1 MPVFLEQEENRSEEL
16 LPANKNSIRSSFQCH
31 GVKHRTGR
39 APVAHRRSWSV
50 GGSNVHQTMMRR
62 SEPHLHRL
70 DLTQDTIQEKDRRS
84 PLVIGPALI
93 ESREEQ
99 DRRRGSILV
108 DAETQTDVRS
118 KGDGISIDSPTV
130 HLKNVNAAGAFESSD
145 SEESE
150 NNSFYQW
157 ERKRG
162 RASGSSQQLSLNETS
177 SHSLPAGRRYTVDM
191 RQWKYNDS
199 WNKHAQAS
207 LPLNC
212 SEDTEDKC
220 NTLPARMDGMSLYSS
235 WETCSD
241 SEEEREEEEE
251 EEEEKEKNVPD
262 VLSKG
267 SSSSLR
273 RNR

>member
-1 MPVFLEQEENRSEEL
+1 MRPIQDRLNKRSFHDPSQLAGGSTKMPVFLEQEENRSEEL

-84 PLVIGPALI
+84 PLFIGPALI

-130 HLKNVNAAGAFESSD
+130 HLKNVNA
-145 SEESE
+145 
-150 NNSFYQW
+150 
-157 ERKRG
+157 G
-162 RASGSSQQLSLNETS
+162 RIQFDYWMTSKLS
-177 SHSLPAGRRYTVDM
+177 
-191 RQWKYNDS
+191 
-199 WNKHAQAS
+199 
-207 LPLNC
+207 
-212 SEDTEDKC
+212 
-220 NTLPARMDGMSLYSS
+220 
-235 WETCSD
+235 
-241 SEEEREEEEE
+241 
-251 EEEEKEKNVPD
+251 
-262 VLSKG
+262 
-267 SSSSLR
+267 
-273 RNR
+273 